1 MGIKRNIIII
11 SIILVVI
18 AGVFISFGTWIPAT
32 LSSIRTL
39 SPALVAVD
47 DATGGIVVDKEIR
60 EISRSLY
67 HDGGTFYYLYV
78 DVPYTED
85 GEIKHTTKKFTVSD
99 ITYRLYSEGDYFDI
113 EKNVPNESGIYSST
127 IS

>member
-1 MGIKRNIIII
+1 MDIKRNIIII

-39 SPALVAVD
+39 SPALFAVD
-47 DATGGIVVDKEIR
+47 NATGGIVVDKEVR
-60 EISRSLY
+60 EKLPSPY

-78 DVPYTED
+78 DVPYLEN
-85 GEIKHTTKKFTVSD
+85 GETKHTTKKFTVSD

-113 EKNVPNESGIYSST
+113 EKAPNDET
-127 IS
+127 ISAQTS